1 MCEKRT
7 INIIFSLYV
16 CVLQDEEPDKPAV
29 IEPIVCSNEE
39 PIDVDADD
47 DDPTYN
53 PAMEN
58 GYVYLPISTA
68 CSSFPKCARLKYEI
82 FVADFQK
89 RKQKTGSWS

>member
-1 MCEKRT
+1 M
-7 INIIFSLYV
+7 
-16 CVLQDEEPDKPAV
+16 QDEEPDKPAA

-58 GYVYLPISTA
+58 GYGYLTTSTA
-68 CSSFPKCARLKYEI
+68 CYSVSKCARLKFDI

-89 RKQKTGSWS
+89 RKQESGSWS